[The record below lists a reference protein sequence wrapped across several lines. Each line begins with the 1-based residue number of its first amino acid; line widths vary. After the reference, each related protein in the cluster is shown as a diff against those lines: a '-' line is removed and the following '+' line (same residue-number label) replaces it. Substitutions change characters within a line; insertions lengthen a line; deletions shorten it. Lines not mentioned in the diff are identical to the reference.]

1 MASIG
6 ILGFLA
12 GHFKVPAEVVATE
25 GLCYLLQQYPAARE
39 VAVAALAAESIPL
52 ETRGRISFI
61 SQARSEA
68 DAVIVDLEGRD
79 GKRERPVLSIEGKLG
94 APLQDSQPVKYADRL
109 EDGGSLLFVC
119 PAQRISRLS
128 RALWDRVEAEQM
140 LDSGAAWKPDAA
152 GITWVALTR
161 NRRLGITSWTALL
174 DLIKDRAETMTPELT
189 SDIHQLEGLVARYE
203 RELLSWTT
211 EELKSG
217 GFGLTFGKAQF
228 AAQEL
233 CKIVSKQTNRE
244 ATPPAWHTT
253 GSRATTAA
261 DFQDWYGTWVGVAGA
276 WITVGF
282 EPRLWGDGIWTP
294 LRIWF
299 DARKLSADAAGLLF
313 PVYLQMRDIANELL
327 HQMLQAPPA
336 AAWDQ
341 DDDWWMLP
349 FPLRPQ
355 ISSKEARAEMEIT
368 AATLLAPLIGFED
381 QPRKDSDAASG

>member
-12 GHFKVPAEVVATE
+12 GHFKVPPEVVATE

-39 VAVAALAAESIPL
+39 VAVTALAAESIPL

-152 GITWVALTR
+152 GIMWVALTR

-233 CKIVSKQTNRE
+233 CKIVSRQTNRE

-253 GSRATTAA
+253 GGRATTAA
-261 DFQDWYGTWVGVAGA
+261 DFQDWYGTWVGVTGA

-349 FPLRPQ
+349 FPLRPE

-368 AATLLAPLIGFED
+368 AATLLAPLVGLED
-381 QPRKDSDAASG
+381 HPREDSDAASG